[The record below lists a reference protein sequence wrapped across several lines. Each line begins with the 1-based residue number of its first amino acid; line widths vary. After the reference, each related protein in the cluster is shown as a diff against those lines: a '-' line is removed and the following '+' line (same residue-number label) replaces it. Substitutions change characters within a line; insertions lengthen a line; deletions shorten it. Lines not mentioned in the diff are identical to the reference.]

1 MTFTNSPLVTYTR
14 LSPNH
19 SGLRTHAIDRIT
31 IHCVVGQLTVEELG
45 EIFVPVARQASSNY
59 GVGRDGRIAMYV
71 EEKNR
76 SWCSSSAENDQRA
89 VTIEVASDTEHP
101 YAVNDTGN
109 CSGSRTRRRRLPTS
123 RPPARRS

>member
-1 MTFTNSPLVTYTR
+1 MSFTNSPLVTYTR

-19 SGLRTHAIDRIT
+19 SGLRTHTIDRIT

-59 GVGRDGRIAMYV
+59 GVGRDGRIALYV

-76 SWCSSSAENDQRA
+76 SWCSSSSEND
-89 VTIEVASDTEHP
+89 
-101 YAVNDTGN
+101 
-109 CSGSRTRRRRLPTS
+109 
-123 RPPARRS
+123 